1 MKALGRVL
9 SWLVAAST
17 MIGAAAVMLMMLQ
30 IVADV
35 LLKNLFNWPIPAT
48 SLIVSHYYMVIV
60 AYLPV
65 ALSEKLN
72 GHISVEVV
80 FRQFSERWQKLVIGA
95 VWLVSAVVTGGIA
108 HRLWFESLKKFSVD
122 ANILE
127 SGLKIIIWPSYFVLP
142 IGFGLFALILL
153 YRFCNSVT
161 GLASGL
167 GETAFDAEAHEQA
180 LAREAERNE
189 G

>member
-35 LLKNLFNWPIPAT
+35 VLKNLFNWPIPTT
-48 SLIVSHYYMVIV
+48 SLIVSHYYMVTV

-72 GHISVEVV
+72 GHISVEVI
-80 FRQFSERWQKLVIGA
+80 FRQFSARWQKLVIGV
-95 VWLVSAVVTGGIA
+95 VWLVSAVVAGGIA
-108 HRLWFESLKKFSVD
+108 HRLWFEALKKMSVE
-122 ANILE
+122 ANVLE
-127 SGLKIIIWPSYFVLP
+127 SGIKIFTWPSYFVLP
-142 IGFGLFALILL
+142 LGFGLFALVLL
-153 YRFCNSVT
+153 YRFCCSTT

-167 GETAFDAEAHEQA
+167 GETPFDAEAHEQA
-180 LAREAERNE
+180 AARDTASDE